1 MTESGLPAAF
11 GEYAGC
17 TCTLKGSRYKIE
29 KNESSDEPFQR
40 FFFLLNFDLSYNRT
54 KFIQLFRALS
64 TLGPHKLRCWH
75 AGPLEDVKCSTKGKP
90 SRTWSVIASRK
101 VEAVPTLAGFDPGLS
116 RWPRFELI
124 FIDQFGRSIGDEV
137 QSAVLREVVTA
148 GNNSKRPMLAKCLLV
163 LECSREIPWQR

>member
-1 MTESGLPAAF
+1 MACGQLLASTLAALVHWKVQDTKLKKMNLQMSLSSG
-11 GEYAGC
+11 
-17 TCTLKGSRYKIE
+17 
-29 KNESSDEPFQR
+29 
-40 FFFLLNFDLSYNRT
+40 FFLLNFDLSYNRT
-54 KFIQLFRALS
+54 KFIQLFRVLS